1 MSAPKET
8 WRELREIVSR
18 SVAYEHDRL
27 RALSLLDGL
36 YPQNHTQPQ
45 PQSEMQ
51 EQGAYNLAPPR
62 APRRPFRLLTSEA
75 EEELLRYDVFAL
87 GIHGPQ
93 TVTVCMFF
101 IAVGYLS
108 PAVLNHRQIIVS
120 GRAIFFF
127 GHILAYAV
135 YRRVIWKINESY
147 TSYRGENNYGYTNVE
162 KAVIRDEAKRIWRI
176 LLFRAIVAAIIH
188 YRFLSWVTPLLV
200 VSALGYGTLLNNKE
214 YVSVFWNPFELKRP
228 KEGHIPRS
236 LSGRLL

>member
-1 MSAPKET
+1 MSQEMRSSAAH
-8 WRELREIVSR
+8 RELREIVWR
-18 SVAYEHDRL
+18 SVAYEHDRA
-27 RALSLLDGL
+27 RALALLDGL
-36 YPQNHTQPQ
+36 DPQ
-45 PQSEMQ
+45 PQQHGTSDES
-51 EQGAYNLAPPR
+51 LAPMTR
-62 APRRPFRLLTSEA
+62 TPRRPFRVLTSEA

-87 GIHGPQ
+87 GVHGPQ
-93 TVTVCMFF
+93 TVTVCMLF

-108 PAVLNHRQIIVS
+108 PTVLHDRQIIVV

-147 TSYRGENNYGYTNVE
+147 TSYRGENDYGYTNVE
-162 KAVIRDEAKRIWRI
+162 KAVIRDEAKRVWRI

-200 VSALGYGTLLNNKE
+200 VSALGYGTLLNNQE
-214 YVSVFWNPFELKRP
+214 YVQVFWNPFHVKRP